1 MGRLIHTLSHIDTPL
16 ATHTHTHTSLAPL
29 PMLWSIA
36 HKVQHEWT
44 SMISAFSGLQ
54 PMLSIIYRCVWAM
67 VLLGSSPQEFAA
79 GVQTKSRDAY
89 ALLLKAARPVLHYGS
104 QEEDACLWIC
114 HCCSLLTAESNFIS
128 NNTICS
134 QQMLW
139 VFRINWAFPFPL
151 PFYCS
156 QFRFSSVF

>member
-79 GVQTKSRDAY
+79 GVQTKSLPMHCCWRHHLFTTDALSVSY
-89 ALLLKAARPVLHYGS
+89 KLGISISVAILLFTVQVQFCFLTLH
-104 QEEDACLWIC
+104 LWI
-114 HCCSLLTAESNFIS
+114 SESPTS
-128 NNTICS
+128 KQGGTE
-134 QQMLW
+134 
-139 VFRINWAFPFPL
+139 
-151 PFYCS
+151 
-156 QFRFSSVF
+156 